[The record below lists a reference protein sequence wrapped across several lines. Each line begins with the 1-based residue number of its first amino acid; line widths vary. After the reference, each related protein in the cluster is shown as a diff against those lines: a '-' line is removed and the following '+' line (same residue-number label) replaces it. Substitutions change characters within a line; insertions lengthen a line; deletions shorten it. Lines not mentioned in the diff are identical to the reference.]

1 MSGLPDLCFHRR
13 FVYVRA
19 AAMSDSTIAADTLRR
34 SAIAQIDAEF
44 VAIAAAQIWL
54 HDEGSRRHWS
64 VQLQPYRLNRYAVTQ
79 QQYHAVLGL
88 AAPAPEQACKPVVEV
103 SWYEAIAF
111 CNALSRSSGVEPAYA
126 VDEDGT
132 VRWLPQADGYR
143 LPSEAEWEHAC
154 RAGSTQARYGE
165 LDAIAW
171 HAGNSAQQLHA
182 VGTRDA
188 NAWGLY
194 DMIGNAWE
202 WCWDIFDAQIYGE
215 YRVFRGGGWADDAR
229 ACRAA
234 CRRKSHPT
242 FRIDDLG
249 FRLAR
254 AEAAG
259 AAQAAASRR
268 SG

>member
-1 MSGLPDLCFHRR
+1 MP
-13 FVYVRA
+13 
-19 AAMSDSTIAADTLRR
+19 DSTIAADTLRR
-34 SAIAQIDAEF
+34 SAIAQIDAQF

-64 VQLQPYRLNRYAVTQ
+64 VQLQPYRLNRYAVTR
-79 QQYHAVLGL
+79 QQYCAVLGL
-88 AAPAPEQACKPVVEV
+88 APPPPEQAYKPVVEV
-103 SWYEAIAF
+103 SWHEAVAF
-111 CNALSRSSGVEPAYA
+111 CNALSHSAGVQPAYA
-126 VDEDGT
+126 TDKDGS
-132 VRWLPQADGYR
+132 VLLLPHADGYR

-154 RAGSTQARYGE
+154 RAGSTQTRYGE

-182 VGTRDA
+182 VGTREP

-254 AEAAG
+254 AD
-259 AAQAAASRR
+259 AASIAPAEVSRHNA
-268 SG
+268 